1 MRVLHISID
10 TAMGGIETFLLNV
23 YRLIDKEKV
32 QFDFIEYGEVERDF
46 DYKYKE
52 LGAKIYKLP
61 DRKKHPLKAKKE
73 LSKILKENDYQVVHL
88 ILVEIIK

>member
-61 DRKKHPLKAKKE
+61 DRKN
-73 LSKILKENDYQVVHL
+73 IL
-88 ILVEIIK
+88 